1 MKYNC
6 KSCGVSCIDTRPAA
20 GLLNDG
26 LCTSCESVDVEPANG
41 EILKTS
47 LADKII
53 EQFNLFESE
62 AVNAS

>member
-26 LCTSCESVDVEPANG
+26 LCTSCESVDVEPANRRMA
-41 EILKTS
+41 K
-47 LADKII
+47 
-53 EQFNLFESE
+53 F
-62 AVNAS
+62 